1 MTPDNFDIWDAHE
14 RKMERAEKEHMIGC
28 YAVCDEAVY
37 DYDSYYDINGELV
50 HDDCGLDWLM
60 EYRINN

>member
-1 MTPDNFDIWDAHE
+1 
-14 RKMERAEKEHMIGC
+14 MERAEKEHMIGC
-28 YAVCDEAVY
+28 CAVCDEAVY